1 MQAVMIYPGE
11 HYDYDYDEHGLLEF
25 LNIVFVSNLEAEKK
39 KKILMKDYG
48 IEMTQT
54 LDEEVERMCNLSQG
68 ILEKGEKKGLI
79 EGKIEE
85 SAKDV
90 KALIRKKNMSLDEVF
105 DLLDVDE
112 SFKPEI
118 IEILKKDG
126 TI

>member
-11 HYDYDYDEHGLLEF
+11 HYDYDDDEHGLLEF
-25 LNIVFVSNLEAEKK
+25 LNIVFVSDLEAEKK

-79 EGKIEE
+79 EGKIAL
-85 SAKDV
+85 AKGV
-90 KALIRKKNMSLDEVF
+90 KALIEKKKMSLEEAF

-112 SFKPEI
+112 SFKPGI

>member
-1 MQAVMIYPGE
+1 
-11 HYDYDYDEHGLLEF
+11 
-25 LNIVFVSNLEAEKK
+25 
-39 KKILMKDYG
+39 
-48 IEMTQT
+48 MTQT

-79 EGKIEE
+79 KGEIAL
-85 SAKDV
+85 AKGV
-90 KALIRKKNMSLDEVF
+90 KALIEKKKMNLEEAF

-112 SFKPEI
+112 SFKPGI

>member
-1 MQAVMIYPGE
+1 
-11 HYDYDYDEHGLLEF
+11 
-25 LNIVFVSNLEAEKK
+25 
-39 KKILMKDYG
+39 
-48 IEMTQT
+48 
-54 LDEEVERMCNLSQG
+54 MCNLSQG

>member
-1 MQAVMIYPGE
+1 
-11 HYDYDYDEHGLLEF
+11 
-25 LNIVFVSNLEAEKK
+25 
-39 KKILMKDYG
+39 
-48 IEMTQT
+48 MTQT

-79 EGKIEE
+79 EGEFAL
-85 SAKDV
+85 AKGV
-90 KALIRKKNMSLDEVF
+90 KALIEKKKMSLEEAF

-112 SFKPEI
+112 SFKPGI